1 MATETVERRAAHRRS
16 LKVTALAS
24 LAGVVAGLLSPL
36 VTSGPTDTMGV
47 TIAAVAVLV
56 SLGVMRLV
64 GVDVEEFSTK
74 DHLYVAFM
82 TFALWFV
89 TWTILLTTG
98 TSL

>member
-1 MATETVERRAAHRRS
+1 MATETLDRRAAHRRS

-24 LAGVVAGLLSPL
+24 LAGVVAGVVSPMF
-36 VTSGPTDTMGV
+36 TSGAADTMGV